1 MEGVLVGTIG
11 QNRTLELEAAL
22 AASLAEEGHVDPDAL
37 ARAQQL
43 AEQEDNRLWQVLPR
57 LGMIAETQLAETLS
71 KTFDLPL
78 AKVEDFPAEP
88 LLVDRVN
95 SRFLRKYSILPLAE
109 NRRTVTIAI
118 ASPDC
123 DYVVQAMGQALD
135 KKIKVKLAPLNE
147 IQSALDRLYDDGS
160 TAMARL
166 AEAGE
171 VGPATL
177 ALEDLELLR
186 DSASGAPVVQLVNLI
201 IERAIEAGASDIH
214 LEPYEDQL
222 VVRFRI
228 DGILKTVESPP
239 ARLRNAVI
247 SRVKLM
253 ANLDIGE
260 RRLPQDGRIKHP
272 VRGIPID
279 MRISTMPALSGE
291 SVVLRILDRSN
302 VELKL
307 ESLGFGTDACEK
319 IDRLIRRP
327 NGIILV
333 AGPTGSGKTTTLYTA
348 LQMINDDSRKIQTVE
363 DPVEYQL
370 PGIVQTQIRSNIGLG
385 FAKVL
390 RSTLRHDPDVI
401 MVGEIRDLE
410 TAEIAVQA
418 ALTGHTVF
426 STVHTTSAVESITR
440 LVDMGIKPYLLAA
453 TLAGVI
459 AQRLVRR
466 LCTECKTE
474 VKVDA
479 SRLGW
484 ALDGG
489 EGSKDTYTVW
499 KANGCDSCSQTGY
512 RGRTAVYEILT
523 VDDAFQSDLSQFD
536 GQRNLLRAA
545 QKGGLRRLSHCGFEK
560 ALEGETSLEE
570 VLRVVMD
577 S

>member
-1 MEGVLVGTIG
+1 MVAAGEHM
-11 QNRTLELEAAL
+11 NRPQLEAAL
-22 AASLAEEGHVDPDAL
+22 AAALAEEGRIDSETL

-43 AEQEDNRLWQVLPR
+43 AAQEKRPLWQVLPR
-57 LGMIAETQLAETLS
+57 LGMIAESQLAETLS

-78 AKVEDFPAEP
+78 VSADDFPDKP
-88 LLVDRVN
+88 LFGDRV
-95 SRFLRKYSILPLAE
+95 SARFLRKYSVLPLSE
-109 NRRTVTIAI
+109 NKTTVTVAT

-123 DYVVQAMGQALD
+123 DYLIEALGQSLG
-135 KKIKVKLAPLNE
+135 KKIKVNLAPPSE
-147 IQSALDRLYDDGS
+147 IEAALDRLYDDGS

-171 VGPATL
+171 AGPARPGE
-177 ALEDLELLR
+177 EDMELLR

-201 IERAIEAGASDIH
+201 IERAVEAGASDIH

-222 VVRFRI
+222 VARFRI
-228 DGILKTVESPP
+228 DGILKKVEGPP
-239 ARLRNAVI
+239 ARLRDAVI
-247 SRVKLM
+247 SRIKLM
-253 ANLDIGE
+253 AGLDIGE

-272 VRGIPID
+272 VRGVPVD
-279 MRISTMPALSGE
+279 MRISTMPTLSGE
-291 SVVLRILDRSN
+291 SVVLRILDRST

-307 ESLGFGTDACEK
+307 ESLGFDGEARKT

-370 PGIVQTQIRSNIGLG
+370 PGIVQTQVRANIGLG

-426 STVHTTSAVESITR
+426 STLHTTSAVESITR

-453 TLAGVI
+453 TLGGVI

-466 LCTECKTE
+466 LCQECKTE
-474 VKVDA
+474 TTVDA
-479 SRLGW
+479 RELGW
-484 ALDGG
+484 ALNGGDGK
-489 EGSKDTYTVW
+489 ETYRVW
-499 KANGCDSCSQTGY
+499 KAQGCEACS
-512 RGRTAVYEILT
+512 
-523 VDDAFQSDLSQFD
+523 
-536 GQRNLLRAA
+536 
-545 QKGGLRRLSHCGFEK
+545 
-560 ALEGETSLEE
+560 
-570 VLRVVMD
+570 
-577 S
+577 